1 MSSPGR
7 GPGLPDARE
16 LLHRFL
22 ETARRAGFDVRRF
35 GSSADGTPLLVA
47 TRIPENPVLAVCVS
61 AGIHGDEPAGPLA
74 LLQWI
79 ASGSPD
85 PGVAWTIFP
94 LLNPTGWD
102 AGSRENAAGVDLNRD
117 YLALSQPEIAA
128 HVAWWEENKAKFDW
142 ALCLHEDWEAK
153 GFYLYEV
160 GAPGFAS
167 IGRAIL
173 RQVEPVI
180 AAELAA
186 EIDGMPATRGL
197 ITPSGDISQRN
208 ALWPEALRL
217 IRYHAPVCH
226 TFETPSGAPLAKRM
240 AAHIAGL
247 RAGLAEMLKP
257 RLDDDFVI

>member
-1 MSSPGR
+1 MPSPGR

-16 LLHRFL
+16 FLHRFL
-22 ETARRAGFDVRRF
+22 ETARRRGFEVTRF
-35 GSSADGTPLLVA
+35 GSASDGTPLLVA
-47 TRIPENPVLAVCVS
+47 TRGPENPVLSVCIS
-61 AGIHGDEPAGPLA
+61 AGIHGDEPAGSLA

-79 ASGSPD
+79 ASGIPD

-102 AGSRENAAGVDLNRD
+102 AGSRENVAGVDLNRD
-117 YLALSQPEIAA
+117 YLRLTQPETAA
-128 HVAWWEENKAKFDW
+128 QVAWWDGRKSRYDW
-142 ALCLHEDWEAK
+142 TVCLHEDWEAK

-160 GAPGFAS
+160 GRPEMVS

-173 RQVEPVI
+173 RQVDPII
-180 AAELAA
+180 AVETAA
-186 EIDGMPATRGL
+186 EIDGMPAARGL
-197 ITPSGDISQRN
+197 IAPSGDISQRGP
-208 ALWPEALRL
+208 LWPEALRL

-247 RAGLAEMLKP
+247 RAGLAEMLRP